1 MKKLLPFL
9 FVLPISIVHGQDSAR
24 VKKDS
29 IPWALYHAI
38 EARLDT
44 VFDEDQSGRQKL
56 SDPAIQHNRK
66 RTDSLWKVIRKKDS
80 INLEKVKAV
89 LDQYGWLGIDEIG
102 EKANMTLFLVV
113 QHADSLTQVTYL
125 PMMREAVQQGKARP
139 ENLALLED
147 RVLTRQG
154 KPQIYGSQVRTGK
167 SGKYEF
173 FPIGDER
180 NVNNRRSAVGLE
192 PLEIYARNFGIDYHL
207 PK

>member
-1 MKKLLPFL
+1 MRKLLPVLFSFL
-9 FVLPISIVHGQDSAR
+9 SLAVRGQDSAG

-29 IPWALYHAI
+29 IPWALYHTI
-38 EARLDT
+38 EASLDT
-44 VFDEDQSGRQKL
+44 VFDEDQSDRQRL
-56 SDPAIQHNRK
+56 SDPSIQHNRK
-66 RTDSLWKVIRKKDS
+66 RTDSLWKVIGKKDS
-80 INLEKVKAV
+80 INLGKVKAV
-89 LDQYGWLGIDEIG
+89 LDQYGWLGINDIG

-125 PMMREAVQQGKARP
+125 PMMRQAVQEGKARP

-147 RVLTRQG
+147 RILTRQG

-167 SGKYEF
+167 TGKYEF
-173 FPIGDER
+173 FPISDER
-180 NVNNRRSAVGLE
+180 NVDKRRAAVGLE